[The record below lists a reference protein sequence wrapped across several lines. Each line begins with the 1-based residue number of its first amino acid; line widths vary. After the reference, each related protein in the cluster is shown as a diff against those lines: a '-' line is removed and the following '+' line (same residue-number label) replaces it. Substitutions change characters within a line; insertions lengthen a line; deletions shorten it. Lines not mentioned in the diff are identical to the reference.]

1 MDWVGAA
8 MTYDLIVLLPTAP
21 DVADVVGG
29 LVGAGPG
36 LRVRPE
42 GGGAVLRLYDDDRPV
57 LGIEEARRVDV
68 ADDVRRLLGAQ
79 ADEGLRVPYWWTEI
93 RASAGGGDAEAAHR
107 LADELVRRLGGRVWS
122 PREAR

>member
-1 MDWVGAA
+1 
-8 MTYDLIVLLPTAP
+8 MTYDLVVLLPVPP

-36 LRVRPE
+36 LRVRPDS
-42 GGGAVLRLYDDDRPV
+42 GGAVLRLYDGDRPV
-57 LGIEEARRVDV
+57 LGIEDARRVDV
-68 ADDVRRLLGAQ
+68 ADDVRRLLGPR

-93 RASAGGGDAEAAHR
+93 RASGADGDAAAAHR

-122 PREAR
+122 PREAC